1 MYQLCVAH
9 LATTGFGFTPSHFLL
24 TRFARPS
31 GQPAAVTPLRYVGL
45 RERESNQRES
55 APGIRV
61 SLRETSLASA
71 LFRGSSRWAITG
83 PS

>member
-1 MYQLCVAH
+1 MPTLSRRLFYVY
-9 LATTGFGFTPSHFLL
+9 LAATGFGFTPSYFLL

-61 SLRETSLASA
+61 SLRET
-71 LFRGSSRWAITG
+71 
-83 PS
+83 